1 MKVALGQF
9 AVQRSWQ
16 DNAQTC
22 VNLMNQAASAGADL
36 LVLPEAVLARDN
48 ADPQWGVVNAQ
59 PINGPFVSQL
69 LQASQSLNL
78 YTVFT
83 LHTPTVTGQV
93 YNTLLVIRRAEV
105 LAQYHKLHLYDAFS
119 VQESRFVAPG
129 DTLPPVVEIAGMRV
143 GMMICYDLR
152 FAETARH
159 LALHGAEVL
168 VVPAAWVKG
177 AQKEAHWALLARTR
191 ALENTCY
198 MVATGEC
205 GERNIGNSMVV
216 DPMGV
221 VIAQAAEQPELLLA
235 ELKRERIE
243 AVRHQLP
250 VLRHSRFKPPVLR

>member
-9 AVQRSWQ
+9 AVQRLWQ

-22 VNLMNQAASAGADL
+22 VDLMMRAASAGADL

-48 ADPQWGVVNAQ
+48 ADPQWGVRHAQ
-59 PINGPFVSQL
+59 PMNGPFVSQL
-69 LQASQSLNL
+69 LHVSQSLDL

-83 LHTPTVTGQV
+83 LHTPAESGQV
-93 YNTLLVIRRAEV
+93 HNTLLVIRRGEV
-105 LAQYHKLHLYDAFS
+105 LAYYHKLHLYDAFS

-129 DTLPPVVEIAGMRV
+129 ESPPPVVDIAGMRV
-143 GMMICYDLR
+143 GLMICYDLR

-159 LALHGAEVL
+159 LALKGADVL

-198 MVATGEC
+198 LIATGEC

-216 DPMGV
+216 DPMGI
-221 VIAQAAEQPELLLA
+221 VIAQAAEQPELLLT
-235 ELKRERIE
+235 ELKRERIDG
-243 AVRHQLP
+243 VRHQLP
-250 VLRHSRFKPPVLR
+250 VLRHSRFMPPVLR